1 MGSSMRT
8 LGFRTHVLLAIAGA
22 VGVLF
27 ALSRP
32 WYAGAPLPMKEEQA
46 GIGDIHGPLN
56 AFIDGARRWVSGA
69 DGVTGWQALD
79 HWGQGIG
86 AMVLVAVLGALAC
99 ATPKLQVLGR
109 DLARYGS
116 FATLAIVAWK
126 LVDPP
131 GDNAVWEL
139 RIGSLLAGVFA
150 LVLFTCA
157 SGAANAPLRRKV
169 AQPRYQ
175 APPPP
180 PAFESVG

>member
-1 MGSSMRT
+1 MRT

-32 WYAGAPLPMKEEQA
+32 WYAGAPLPLQDEKA

-56 AFIDGARRWVSGA
+56 AFMDGAQRWVSGA
-69 DGVTGWQALD
+69 DGVTGWKALD
-79 HWGQGIG
+79 HWGLGIG
-86 AMVLVAVLGALAC
+86 AMVLVTVLGALAC
-99 ATPKLQVLGR
+99 TTPKLQVLGR

-139 RIGSLLAGVFA
+139 RIGSLLAAVFA

-157 SGAANAPLRRKV
+157 AGVANAPLRRKI
-169 AQPRYQ
+169 APPRYQ

-180 PAFESVG
+180 PAFESAGS

>member
-1 MGSSMRT
+1 MRT

-22 VGVLF
+22 IGVLY

-32 WYAGAPLPMKEEQA
+32 WYAGAPLPMQEDNA

-56 AFIDGARRWVSGA
+56 AFLDGAKRWVSGA
-69 DGVTGWQALD
+69 DGVAGWQALD
-79 HWGQGIG
+79 HWGQMIA
-86 AMVLVAVLGALAC
+86 AMVLVAVLGSLAC
-99 ATPKLQVLGR
+99 TTAKLQVLGR

-116 FATLAIVAWK
+116 FAVMAIVAWK

-157 SGAANAPLRRKV
+157 TGVANAPLRRKV
-169 AQPRYQ
+169 AQTTYQ

-180 PAFESVG
+180 PAFESAG